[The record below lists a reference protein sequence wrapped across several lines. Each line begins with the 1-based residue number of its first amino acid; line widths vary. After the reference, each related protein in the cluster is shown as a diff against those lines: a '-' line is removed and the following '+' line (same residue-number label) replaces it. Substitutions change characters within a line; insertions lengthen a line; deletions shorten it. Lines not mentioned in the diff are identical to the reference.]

1 MPWEINKGVSSDT
14 PSSVIDTEVKEES
27 TPSGPMP
34 WEINTTKA
42 VEPVVEPA
50 TSPWEANKVEKP
62 SMSMD
67 SMSLAGYLKG
77 TEQVESPFSSKPMQ
91 DANVPTDP
99 TQPSLDLISPR
110 NKVVEDDIN
119 AQQKRIVEDVQAKTE
134 LLYNRYSTMGN
145 TIKGVWSPEA
155 RKEAED
161 AIQFV
166 RDKKLEELRAR
177 GIPVEYRN
185 GKLITIG
192 EDGSEI
198 EVEDTGILRSMYDA
212 KNEIG
217 FAIAGG
223 YLGAKTGA
231 AVGTG
236 VVPGPGT
243 AIGGAL
249 GGLIGSATGAYVGSG
264 IDAIFADLDMVIK
277 AEEGVLLDKMVDA
290 GVFDVVA
297 APLGLVVGKAA
308 VGTGK
313 GLKRAYDYIY
323 SGNIKG
329 AEDALMTHLGVKPEQ
344 AKEAVA
350 KLEALV
356 GPLRGLNDSEKAIYA
371 LSMTTRGGEGV
382 LGAAAQ
388 LDPKASTTIANMVSK
403 RAEDTL
409 ALSNEL
415 KADNVSYIIK
425 DNLDKYTTEVKR
437 YYNDVKVA
445 PSEFTQDYRF
455 DFDKLGIQPI
465 VDSIGAKIE
474 NPTIKQRFINT
485 LTKIEEASE
494 GRTFQDLIDLRQ
506 AVNDMKFN
514 GSKVKFSDGKALD
527 EVISTIDSEIESAAK
542 THIPSYDTWMKSW
555 QNAKVEYAKMKD
567 TEQSVLYKAL
577 TAPGITEDRVVNAL
591 TKYIGAEDDTFYR
604 VIDKLPK
611 NVRDRVEGT
620 VLDNIVNKFTDGLEG
635 GRRAT
640 HFPALAKELQK
651 ASWQSP
657 KAKQVVRTINRMAD
671 VFKNDL
677 HLAAVSG
684 KINLPKFQSY
694 LTTDPIMRMK
704 YEAASHLFNFA
715 KQLVPGDK
723 ADSLALATHAGK
735 LLENPISEVSTRDL
749 MRAMP
754 KDKRV
759 FREKLDFDNTLQE
772 LRQEY
777 VYRQQALKQMFNKDV
792 PPRLAWHASPEKL
805 SKLQNPDATIL
816 RPIDEV
822 LYGTNRGT
830 VGTNPSEIVLA
841 ERTSDYITEYLW
853 RNTTNPQK
861 DITAEAIKYMD
872 DRRYEGIMTNTAKK
886 LAKDDFENNAKIVAN
901 SIKSEAGIL
910 IKRIE
915 KDFGVKMPKEQAK
928 KIVALKYKEVM
939 EACNGK

>member
-1 MPWEINKGVSSDT
+1 MMPWEINKGASSDA

-27 TPSGPMP
+27 TPSGLMP
-34 WEINTTKA
+34 WEINATPATEPA
-42 VEPVVEPA
+42 VEPT

-62 SMSMD
+62 SMSVD
-67 SMSLAGYLKG
+67 SMSMAGFLKG
-77 TEQVESPFSSKPMQ
+77 AEQIESPFSSKPMQ

-119 AQQKRIVEDVQAKTE
+119 IQQRHLAEDIQAKKE
-134 LLYNRYSTMGN
+134 ILYNRYSTLGN

-161 AIQFV
+161 AIQLV
-166 RDKKLEELRAR
+166 RDKTLEELRAR

-192 EDGSEI
+192 EDGTEI

-212 KNEIG
+212 KNEVG

-223 YLGAKTGA
+223 YLGTK
-231 AVGTG
+231 
-236 VVPGPGT
+236 VPGGPV
-243 AIGGAL
+243 AKVV
-249 GGLIGSATGAYVGSG
+249 GGLVGSGIGAYVGSG
-264 IDAIFADLDMVIK
+264 IDGAFADLDMVIK

-290 GVFDVVA
+290 GIFDVVA
-297 APLGLVVGKAA
+297 APLGLAVGKAA
-308 VGTGK
+308 IGTGK
-313 GLKRAYDYIY
+313 GLKQAYDYIY

-344 AKEAVA
+344 AQEAVA
-350 KLEALV
+350 KLEELV
-356 GPLRGLNDSEKAIYA
+356 GPLKGLNDSEKAIYA
-371 LSMTTRGGEGV
+371 LSMTTRGGEGI

-409 ALSNEL
+409 ALSKEL
-415 KADNVSYIIK
+415 KADNVNYIIK

-474 NPTIKQRFINT
+474 NPTIKQRFVNT

-527 EVISTIDSEIESAAK
+527 AVLKTIDSEIESTAK
-542 THIPSYDTWMKSW
+542 TYIPSYDTWMNSW
-555 QNAKVEYAKMKD
+555 KNAKVEYAKMKD

-604 VIDKLPK
+604 VMDKLPK

-694 LTTDPIMRMK
+694 LTTDPVMRMK

-777 VYRQQALKQMFNKDV
+777 VYRQQALKQMFNKAV
-792 PPRLAWHASPEKL
+792 PPRLAWYASPEKL
-805 SKLQNPDATIL
+805 AKIQNPDATIL

-830 VGTNPSEIVLA
+830 VGNNPSEIMLA

-872 DRRYEGIMTNTAKK
+872 DRRYQSIMTNTAKR

-915 KDFGVKMPKEQAK
+915 KDFGVKMPREQAE

>member
-1 MPWEINKGVSSDT
+1 MPWEINKGVSEDT

-27 TPSGPMP
+27 TPSSPM
-34 WEINTTKA
+34 
-42 VEPVVEPA
+42 
-50 TSPWEANKVEKP
+50 PWEANKVEKP

-77 TEQVESPFSSKPMQ
+77 IEQVESPFSSAPMQ

-99 TQPSLDLISPR
+99 TKPSLDLISPR
-110 NKVVEDDIN
+110 NKVVEDNIN
-119 AQQKRIVEDVQAKTE
+119 IQQKRLAKDIQAKKE
-134 LLYNRYSTMGN
+134 ILYNRYSTLGN

-155 RKEAED
+155 RKEAEE
-161 AIQFV
+161 AIQLV
-166 RDKKLEELRAR
+166 RDKTLEELRAR

-192 EDGSEI
+192 KDGSEI

-212 KNEIG
+212 KNEMG

-223 YLGAKTGA
+223 YLGTK
-231 AVGTG
+231 
-236 VVPGPGT
+236 VPGGPV
-243 AIGGAL
+243 AKVV
-249 GGLIGSATGAYVGSG
+249 GGLVGSG
-264 IDAIFADLDMVIK
+264 IGAYIGSGIDGVFADLNMVMK

-290 GVFDVVA
+290 GIFDVVA

-308 VGTGK
+308 IGTGK
-313 GLKRAYDYIY
+313 GLNQAYDYIY

-344 AKEAVA
+344 AQEAVA
-350 KLEALV
+350 KLEELV

-409 ALSNEL
+409 ALSKEL
-415 KADNVSYIIK
+415 KADNVNYIIK

-474 NPTIKQRFINT
+474 NPSIKQRFVNT

-514 GSKVKFSDGKALD
+514 GPKLKFSDSKAL
-527 EVISTIDSEIESAAK
+527 EAVLKTIDSEIESAAK

-567 TEQSVLYKAL
+567 MEESVLYEAL
-577 TAPGITEDRVVNAL
+577 TTPGITESRVVNAL
-591 TKYIGAEDDTFYR
+591 TDYIGAEDDTFYR
-604 VIDKLPK
+604 VMDKLPK

-694 LTTDPIMRMK
+694 LTTDPVMRLK
-704 YEAASHLFNFA
+704 YEAASHIFNFA

-723 ADSLALATHAGK
+723 ADSLALATHAGR

-777 VYRQQALKQMFNKDV
+777 VFRQQALKQMFNKDV

-805 SKLQNPDATIL
+805 AKIQNPDATIL

-830 VGTNPSEIVLA
+830 VGNNPSEIMLA

-872 DRRYEGIMTNTAKK
+872 DKRYQSIMTNVAKK

-915 KDFGVKMPKEQAK
+915 KDFGVKMPKEQAE